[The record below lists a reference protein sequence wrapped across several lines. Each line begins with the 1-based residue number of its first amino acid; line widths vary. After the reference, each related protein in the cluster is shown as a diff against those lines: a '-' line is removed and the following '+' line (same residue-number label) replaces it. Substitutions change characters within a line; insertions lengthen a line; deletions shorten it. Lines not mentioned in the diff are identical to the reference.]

1 MRAVILLILLL
12 GMATAARAQSC
23 TVSATPISFPAYNAV
38 SGLASDAGSVV
49 TTTCTGLVYIGVT
62 YEVRLD
68 AGQSGNILGRRMRH
82 STASSELGYQIY
94 LNAAHTTVWGDG
106 VQGSSFTGTML
117 LGVLTRIE
125 TRTVYG
131 RIPASQQVTSGTYS
145 DAPVMTVIY

>member
-12 GMATAARAQSC
+12 DMATAARAQSC

-38 SGLASDAGSVV
+38 SGLASDAASVV

-68 AGQSGNILGRRMRH
+68 AGQSGNLLGRRMRH